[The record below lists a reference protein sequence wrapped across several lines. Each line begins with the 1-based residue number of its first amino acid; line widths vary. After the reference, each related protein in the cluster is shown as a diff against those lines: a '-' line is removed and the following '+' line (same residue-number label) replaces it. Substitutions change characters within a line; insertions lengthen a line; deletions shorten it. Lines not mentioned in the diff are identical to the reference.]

1 MPDQPDNSL
10 ALALA
15 HAAPAPTGQRY
26 TCPINTCSW
35 TYDAPPAPVDDPNSL
50 AHIFDIGVIAAQE
63 LHHYRTKIEAVL
75 DDHFKQHTIAEY
87 IVQINELQGLSLGL
101 IKQVQELGEALSDAL
116 RRSPDLRRDVDPAAQ
131 LSAAVGPGT
140 FGLITGL

>member
-1 MPDQPDNSL
+1 MFHPSDNAA
-10 ALALA
+10 ALAMA
-15 HAAPAPTGQRY
+15 HAARALESQRY
-26 TCPINTCSW
+26 TCPISTCSW
-35 TYDAPPAPVDDPNSL
+35 TYDAPPSPTVDPAAL
-50 AHIFDIGVIAAQE
+50 AHIFGPGVITAQAV
-63 LHHYRTKIEAVL
+63 HTYRSEIEAVL
-75 DDHFKQHTIAEY
+75 NDHFSQHTIAEY

-101 IKQVQELGEALSDAL
+101 IKQVQEVSDALSDAL